1 MRFVGDR
8 TVGKLIKILRLLG
21 YDVRYIPEGIQK
33 VSLRE
38 MKEEGRVL
46 LTRNR
51 RHAEAVG
58 DLTAVTVQANLP
70 REQVKEVLEA
80 LRLRPS
86 EEHYFS
92 RCLLCNEELKAVSK
106 AEVEGKVPDFILESY
121 DRFHTCPRC
130 GRIFW
135 PGSHLQR
142 MKKELEKIV

>member
-1 MRFVGDR
+1 MRFVADR
-8 TVGKLIKILRLLG
+8 TVGKLVKILRLLG
-21 YDVRYIPEGIQK
+21 YDVRYISEGIQED
-33 VSLRE
+33 SLRG

-46 LTRNR
+46 LTRSR
-51 RHAEAVG
+51 RQAEAIG
-58 DLTAVTVQANLP
+58 DLKIVTVQAHLP

-80 LRLRPS
+80 LRLRPT

-92 RCLLCNEELKAVSK
+92 RCLLCNEELKAISK
-106 AEVEGKVPDFILESY
+106 AEAEGKVPDFILQSY

-142 MKKELEKIV
+142 MKRELKKIV